1 MASIRDVAR
10 EAKVSV
16 TTVSRVL
23 NDSGAVT
30 DVTRRRVERAIRQLA
45 YRPNP
50 SARALRSN
58 RTNLIAL
65 IIPEMVNPYFSA
77 IAQGVQDVARR
88 AGFHLIL
95 CNSGGEQSLELD
107 YLEMVPHKHVDG
119 CIITPPGPNS
129 NPAADSRLLQLGR
142 LGYPFVSLGRQ
153 LDTPELCFDF
163 ITTDTAV
170 GTQEAMRHLLENG
183 HTRIAYFGGPENVAS
198 TRLQGYRGA
207 LSARGLVVQRE
218 LIFSTDLTLE
228 AGYRLGEL
236 ILRCP
241 DPPTAI
247 LAVNDMV
254 AIGAVLALQEHGVRI
269 PEQVSVV
276 GFDDI
281 PLASIIRP
289 NLTTVA
295 QPKYDLG
302 RLAAER
308 LVFRL
313 QGGIG
318 KFETISLSAHL
329 IVRESTRSIFG
340 DSRHLVADR
349 RPCTP

>member
-1 MASIRDVAR
+1 VASIRDVAR

-23 NDSGAVT
+23 NDSSAVT
-30 DVTRRRVERAIRQLA
+30 DDKRRRVERVIRKLA

-77 IAQGVQDVARR
+77 IVQGVQDVARR
-88 AGFHLIL
+88 AGFQLIL

-107 YLEMVPHKHVDG
+107 YLEMLPHKRVDG
-119 CIITPPGPNS
+119 CIITPPGLNS
-129 NPAADSRLLQLGR
+129 NPAADSRLLELGR
-142 LGYPFVSLGRQ
+142 LGYPFVSLGRR
-153 LDTPELCFDF
+153 LNAPELCFDF

-183 HTRIAYFGGPENVAS
+183 HTRIAYFGGPENVAT
-198 TRLQGYRGA
+198 TRLKVYLSA
-207 LSARGLVVQRE
+207 LSARGLVVRRD
-218 LIFSTDLTLE
+218 LIFTTDLTLE

-236 ILRCP
+236 ILKSP
-241 DPPTAI
+241 APPTAV

-254 AIGAVLALQEHGVRI
+254 AIGAVLALQEHDVRV
-269 PEQVSVV
+269 PEQVSVI

-308 LVFRL
+308 LIVRL
-313 QGGIG
+313 QGSTT
-318 KFETISLSAHL
+318 KFETISLSTHL
-329 IVRESTRSIFG
+329 IVRESTRSILS
-340 DSRHLVADR
+340 DARVR
-349 RPCTP
+349 